1 MQTSQ
6 SILVEAADA
15 VEIVAVAVEGT
26 PEEEEAVAA
35 GAEEIVE
42 AAINLPAKIQEEE
55 TGGHFAAG
63 DHVLLQGS

>member
-26 PEEEEAVAA
+26 PEEEAVAA